1 MSTRQSILLIT
12 DPYPPQLYSI
22 SLMMQQLAEKLVV
35 RGNNVTVVT
44 PWPANNL
51 PTEAKQM
58 DFSVFSKKNGVHII
72 RVKTPPLHTANF
84 VIRGISQL
92 LLPYLFWG
100 KIKKYCKFKIDAVLV
115 YSPPLPLAILGNKI
129 KKRFGARYIL
139 NIQDIFPQSPIDLGV
154 MKNKILIKYFE
165 YMENRAYQ
173 YADKITSHTITS
185 RKYLIE
191 NKKIPPDKIYYI
203 PNWIDINPYLNVRR
217 TNSFRKKL
225 GLENK
230 FVILFGGVVGRSQG
244 LDLIIK
250 AANILKN
257 ENDIRFL
264 IVGEG
269 IEKSRLKKIADE
281 YSLGNIVFHTFISQ
295 EIYPELVKESDVGLV
310 CLSNMNKTPVIPG
323 KMWGY
328 MAAAIPIVAFL
339 NKESDG
345 HVLIK
350 EAECGYSIVSDAS
363 PEEAKEVI
371 IKIFNEKGK
380 LKQYGE
386 NGHRYVLKHFT
397 KDGCMDNLIKLLAD

>member
-1 MSTRQSILLIT
+1 MKNILLIT
-12 DPYPPQLYSI
+12 DPYPPQIYSI
-22 SLMMQQLAEKLVV
+22 SLMMQQLAEELAL
-35 RGNNVTVVT
+35 RGNNVTVAT

-51 PTEAKQM
+51 STEAKQM
-58 DFSVFSKKNGVHII
+58 DFSVFSKKNGVHVI
-72 RVKTPPLHTANF
+72 RVKTLPLHNINF

-92 LLPYLFWG
+92 LLVYLFWK
-100 KIKKYCKFKIDAVLV
+100 KIKKYCKFKIDAVIV

-165 YMENRAYQ
+165 YMENRAYH
-173 YADKITSHTITS
+173 YADKITSHTINS
-185 RKYLIE
+185 RKFLIE
-191 NKKIPPDKIYYI
+191 NKNIPPDKIYYI
-203 PNWIDINPYLNVRR
+203 PNWIDINPYLNIRR
-217 TNSFRKKL
+217 TNSFRRKL
-225 GLENK
+225 GLEDK
-230 FVILFGGVVGRSQG
+230 FVILFGGVIGRPQG

-257 ENDIRFL
+257 ENNICFL

-269 IEKSRLKKIADE
+269 MEKDRLKRIADE

-295 EIYPELVKESDVGLV
+295 EIYPELVKEADVGLV

-328 MAAAIPIVAFL
+328 MAASIPVVAFL

-345 HVLIK
+345 HILIK

-363 PEEAKEVI
+363 PKEVKELI
-371 IKIFNEKGK
+371 IKIFNEKAK

-386 NGHRYVLKHFT
+386 NGHRYILKHFT
-397 KDGCMDNLIKLLAD
+397 KDVCMDNLIKLLAD